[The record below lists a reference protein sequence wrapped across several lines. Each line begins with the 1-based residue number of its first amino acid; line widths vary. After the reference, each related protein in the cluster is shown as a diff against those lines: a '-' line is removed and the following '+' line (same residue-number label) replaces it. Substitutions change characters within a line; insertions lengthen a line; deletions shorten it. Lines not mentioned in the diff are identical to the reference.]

1 MCINPVYVWTE
12 RGPNN
17 TVSAIAPTKPGAV
30 RSKGHAFQVRNNTY
44 RQWET

>member
-12 RGPNN
+12 RGPDI

-30 RSKGHAFQVRNNTY
+30 RSKDRAFQVRNNAY
-44 RQWET
+44 RQRET